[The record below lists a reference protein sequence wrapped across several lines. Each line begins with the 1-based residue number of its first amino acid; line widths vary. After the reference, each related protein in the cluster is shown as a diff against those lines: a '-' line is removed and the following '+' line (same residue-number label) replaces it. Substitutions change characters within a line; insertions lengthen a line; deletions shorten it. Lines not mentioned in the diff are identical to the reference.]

1 MRALLKTILHDFFFF
16 QAEDG
21 IRDDLVTGVQTCALP
36 IFTVWP
42 DNHYHCF
49 GCGAH
54 GDVTDLEQARRGGTR
69 AEAAERLGAER
80 RGNVKKLTKVA
91 PHKDPIYQLSPA
103 GRELMLSASATL
115 REGPELGLRVLEHL
129 PLG

>member
-80 RGNVKKLTKVA
+80 RENGKKLPKVA
-91 PHKDPIYQLSPA
+91 PDKDPIYQLAPA
-103 GRELMLSASATL
+103 DRELMLGAPAK
-115 REGPELGLRVLEHL
+115 LRVAAELAL
-129 PLG
+129 RRRYY